1 MPAQSVIKGLMTSQQ
16 LESQLQMLDVDT
28 KEATVNSLTT
38 TK

>member
-16 LESQLQMLDVDT
+16 LESQPQMLAIDT